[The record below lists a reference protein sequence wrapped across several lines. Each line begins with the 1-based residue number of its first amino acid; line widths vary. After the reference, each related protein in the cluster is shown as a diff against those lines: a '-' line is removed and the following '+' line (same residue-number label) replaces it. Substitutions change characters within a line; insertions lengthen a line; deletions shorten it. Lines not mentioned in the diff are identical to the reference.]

1 MVRHNGKI
9 SVRTIS
15 DQDVREVFERFNK
28 DDATKKTI
36 SFTQLMD
43 WMENEEDVVF

>member
-9 SVRTIS
+9 SARTIS

-28 DDATKKTI
+28 DATKKTI